1 MVRIFGNLIYY
12 DEKKISDYSSIML
25 GQQNFKIKEYEI
37 SSNASGRV
45 GFKIVGGDLQGSQ
58 KYTAEVQES
67 LLYNCE
73 NFEKMLND
81 REDYFDFTTEQFDLE
96 TIGRGD
102 IIKFNGN
109 MVVPQEFDITQT
121 IQRFKPYLMDSI
133 SSDTM
138 DETEKMALE
147 FFFES
152 EDAKIPIITKCDDI
166 IMCSKLA
173 SSNLL
178 ITYEDLE
185 EFEDLEI
192 TIVARVTSALLVD
205 RNKSF
210 YDPLKDFM
218 KLNRSLRRSMG
229 ERTEGLYEIYADQ
242 DYKAIEVLLIYQ

>member
-1 MVRIFGNLIYY
+1 
-12 DEKKISDYSSIML
+12 ML
-25 GQQNFKIKEYEI
+25 GQQSLKIKEYEI
-37 SSNASGRV
+37 SSDTSAKLNLRV
-45 GFKIVGGDLQGSQ
+45 IGGDLQGSK

-73 NFEKMLND
+73 NFEKMLDD
-81 REDYFDFTTEQFDLE
+81 REEYFDFTTEQFDIK
-96 TIGRGD
+96 TIGRGH

-109 MVVPQEFDITQT
+109 MMVPEEFDITQT
-121 IQRFKPYLMDSI
+121 IQRLKPYLMGAI
-133 SSDTM
+133 SSGTM

-218 KLNRSLRRSMG
+218 KLYRSLRRSMG